1 MAQGA
6 TRKTT
11 NRRSFRGVKRV
22 GRMLLGTGVVL
33 MMMALVGAAAW
44 RLLELPVERVMV
56 TGELRHVSREH
67 LVSRVNDSL
76 QGGFLWVD
84 LQTIR
89 RSLEQLPW
97 VYRVVVKRHWPNSL
111 EIQVF
116 EQLPIAR
123 WSDDA
128 YLNHTGE
135 VFRPAQLP
143 SQQELPLLAGPAGS
157 ELQLMQ
163 YYQLLHDPL
172 QTVGL
177 RLNALAMD
185 ARGGL
190 RAELD
195 GGGELVFGRGEVA
208 AKLRR
213 FLHIYQSRL
222 AHRDGRMR
230 SVDLRYSHGAAVV
243 SASKDKNQKT
253 WGEPAH
259 G

>member
-11 NRRSFRGVKRV
+11 KRRSYRGVKRV
-22 GRMLLGTGVVL
+22 GRMLLGTGVALVML
-33 MMMALVGAAAW
+33 ALVGAAAW
-44 RLLELPVERVMV
+44 RLLELPVERVAV

-84 LQTIR
+84 LQAIR
-89 RSLEQLPW
+89 QSLEQLPW
-97 VYRVVVKRHWPNSL
+97 IYRVVVKRHWPNSL

-123 WSDDA
+123 WGDDA
-128 YLNHTGE
+128 YLNHEGQM
-135 VFRPAQLP
+135 FRPAQLS
-143 SQQELPLLAGPAGS
+143 SQQELPLLAGPQGS
-157 ELQLMQ
+157 EQQLMQ
-163 YYQLLHDPL
+163 YYKLVQAPL
-172 QTVGL
+172 QTAGL
-177 RLNALAMD
+177 RVNALAVD

-190 RAELD
+190 RALLD

-208 AKLRR
+208 EKLQR

-222 AHRDGRMR
+222 AHLDGRMR

-243 SASKDKNQKT
+243 WASKNKNQKT
-253 WGEPAH
+253 
-259 G
+259 

>member
-1 MAQGA
+1 MAYGA
-6 TRKTT
+6 TRKTVK
-11 NRRSFRGVKRV
+11 RRSRQGLKRV
-22 GRMLLGTGVVL
+22 GRMLLGTGVAL
-33 MMMALVGAAAW
+33 GMLALVGGAAW

-67 LVSRVNDSL
+67 LISRVNDSL

-84 LQTIR
+84 LQAIR
-89 RSLEQLPW
+89 QSLEQLPW
-97 VYRVVVKRHWPNSL
+97 VYRVVVKRRWPNSL

-123 WSDDA
+123 WGDDA
-128 YLNHTGE
+128 YLNHTGKM
-135 VFRPAQLP
+135 FRPAQLS
-143 SQQELPLLAGPAGS
+143 SQQELPWLAGPAGS
-157 ELQLMQ
+157 EPQLMQ
-163 YYQLLHDPL
+163 YYKLVQDRL
-172 QTVGL
+172 QTAGL
-177 RLNALAMD
+177 RVNALAMD

-190 RAELD
+190 RAQLD

-208 AKLRR
+208 EKLQR

-222 AHRDGRMR
+222 ARLEGRIR
-230 SVDLRYSHGAAVV
+230 KVDLRYSHGAAVV
-243 SASKDKNQKT
+243 WASKNKNQKT

>member
-6 TRKTT
+6 TRKTRK
-11 NRRSFRGVKRV
+11 RRSFKAVKRV

-33 MMMALVGAAAW
+33 MMLSLVGGAAW
-44 RLLELPVERVMV
+44 RLLELPVERVAV
-56 TGELRHVSREH
+56 TGELKHVSHER
-67 LVSRVNDSL
+67 LMSRVNDSL

-84 LQTIR
+84 LQAIR
-89 RSLEQLPW
+89 QSLEQLPW

-123 WSDDA
+123 WGDDA
-128 YLNHTGE
+128 YLNHAGE
-135 VFRPAQLP
+135 IFRPARLSSQL
-143 SQQELPLLAGPAGS
+143 ELPGLAGPAGS

-163 YYQLLHDPL
+163 YYKLVQGPL
-172 QTVGL
+172 QTAGL
-177 RLNALAMD
+177 RVNALAMD

-190 RAELD
+190 RARLN

-208 AKLRR
+208 KKLQR

-222 AHRDGRMR
+222 ARREGRIR

-243 SASKDKNQKT
+243 WASKNKNQKT
-253 WGEPAH
+253 
-259 G
+259 